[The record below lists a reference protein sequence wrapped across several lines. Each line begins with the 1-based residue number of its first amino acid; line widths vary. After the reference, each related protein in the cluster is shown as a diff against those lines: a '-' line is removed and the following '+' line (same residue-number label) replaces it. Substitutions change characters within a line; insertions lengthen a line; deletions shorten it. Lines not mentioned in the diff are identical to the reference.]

1 MIIFNAWRFDF
12 VGLTSHKMSVSIG
25 PSEICQEM
33 VRQVP
38 VPVVQ
43 YIDKP
48 VPRRS
53 LRAVE
58 KVVPFPQVFH
68 EAWGLG

>member
-1 MIIFNAWRFDF
+1 M
-12 VGLTSHKMSVSIG
+12 VSLL
-25 PSEICQEM
+25 QEM

-58 KVVPFPQVFH
+58 KVMPFPQVFH
-68 EAWGLG
+68 EAGGFGWLWL